1 MRKSSIKEPILL
13 DLVVFINEETRL
25 LNDPLF
31 SRDAVSQYQEKRRR
45 RSMTERKR
53 GVATFLAKTEIQAN
67 ESFTFKLAKSP
78 KRVY

>member
-31 SRDAVSQYQEKRRR
+31 SRDAVSRYQEKRRR

-67 ESFTFKLAKSP
+67 ESFKLAKSP
-78 KRVY
+78 KGVC